1 MNFLLESL
9 KMNWYAARK
18 TLILLATCP
27 TLIWAASENQMPTV
41 VTLQLGVTEVEI
53 QKALDNLP
61 SSGGEVVLPAGQILL
76 HQPIILQRDGE
87 TLRGAGETTI
97 LALADNVNCPAIIMG
112 EPLND
117 PTHILKHL
125 HLSNLF
131 IDGNRLH
138 QQRELWRAQGE
149 GSEIRNNGITVQEI
163 HDSSIEHVTCARC
176 RSGGLV
182 TTHGVRRLTVRDLT
196 AFDNQFDG
204 LACYLTEDSTFDN
217 LFLHNNPGAGISLD
231 LTFDHNTIANAV
243 LEANDLGIFMRSSS
257 YNQFDDIS
265 IRGSHDYGVFMAQAC
280 ETTPHGLQLTPETEC
295 RNNSFTKFVAT
306 HCGSAAF
313 RINDLDCT
321 NNIIIGAQFDNPNQ
335 ALSEVGPN
343 LVTLK

>member
-1 MNFLLESL
+1 MNILLGPL
-9 KMNWYAARK
+9 KICCCAVRNA
-18 TLILLATCP
+18 LILLATCP
-27 TLIWAASENQMPTV
+27 TLVWAASESQIPTV
-41 VTLQLGVTEVEI
+41 VTLQLGVTDAEI

-61 SSGGEVVLPAGQILL
+61 SSGGEVVLPTGLIVL
-76 HQPIILQRDGE
+76 HQPIILQRNGE
-87 TLRGAGETTI
+87 TLRGTGETTI
-97 LALADNVNCPAIIMG
+97 LTLADNVNCPAIIMG

-117 PTHILKHL
+117 PAHTLNNL

-138 QQRELWRAQGE
+138 QQRELWRTQGE
-149 GSEIRNNGITVQEI
+149 GSEIRNNGITVQNI
-163 HDSSIEHVTCARC
+163 RDSSIEHVTCARC

-182 TTHGVRRLTVRDLT
+182 TTHGVRRLTVRHLT

-204 LACYLTEDSTFDN
+204 LACYLTEDSTFDD

-231 LTFDHNTIANAV
+231 LAFDHNPIANAV
-243 LEANDLGIFMRSSS
+243 LMANDLGIFMRASS

-265 IRGSHDYGVFMAQAC
+265 IQGSHDYGVFMAQAS
-280 ETTPHGLQLTPETEC
+280 EPTARGFQITPETEC
-295 RNNSFTKFVAT
+295 SNNAFTNFMAAN
-306 HCGSAAF
+306 CGSAAF

-321 NNIIIGAQFDNPNQ
+321 NNTIIGAQFDNPNR
-335 ALSEVGPN
+335 ALSQVGPN

>member
-1 MNFLLESL
+1 MKMYWRLTLEAVIVLVFTVWPSL
-9 KMNWYAARK
+9 VR
-18 TLILLATCP
+18 
-27 TLIWAASENQMPTV
+27 AASENPVAHTV
-41 VTLQLGVTEVEI
+41 VTLELGVTDAEI

-61 SSGGEVVLPAGQILL
+61 SSGGEVVLPPGQIVL

-87 TLRGAGETTI
+87 TLRGVGETTI

-117 PTHILKHL
+117 PPHVLKNL

-138 QQRELWRAQGE
+138 QQRELWRVQGE
-149 GSEIRNNGITVQEI
+149 GSEIRNNGITVQDI
-163 HDSSIEHVTCARC
+163 QDSTIEHVTCARC

-231 LTFDHNTIANAV
+231 LAFDHNTIANAV
-243 LEANDLGIFMRSSS
+243 LTANELGIFMRASS

-280 ETTPHGLQLTPETEC
+280 EPTPHGFQLTPETRMQE
-295 RNNSFTKFVAT
+295 
-306 HCGSAAF
+306 
-313 RINDLDCT
+313 
-321 NNIIIGAQFDNPNQ
+321 QFLYQ
-335 ALSEVGPN
+335 IYR
-343 LVTLK
+343 

>member
-1 MNFLLESL
+1 MNILLGSL
-9 KMNWYAARK
+9 KICCGATRNA
-18 TLILLATCP
+18 LILLAACP
-27 TLIWAASENQMPTV
+27 TLVWAASENQVPIV
-41 VTLQLGVTEVEI
+41 VTLQLGVTDAEI
-53 QKALDNLP
+53 QQALDNLP
-61 SSGGEVVLPAGQILL
+61 AGGGEVVLPPGQIVL

-97 LALADNVNCPAIIMG
+97 LTLADNVNCPAIIMG

-117 PTHILKHL
+117 PAHTLKNL

-138 QQRELWRAQGE
+138 QQRELWRSQGE
-149 GSEIRNNGITVQEI
+149 GSEIRNNGITVQDI
-163 HDSSIEHVTCARC
+163 CDSSIEHVTCARC

-182 TTHGVRRLTVRDLT
+182 TTHGVRRLTVRYLT

-204 LACYLTEDSTFDN
+204 LACYLTEDSTFDD

-231 LTFDHNTIANAV
+231 LAFDHNTIANAV
-243 LEANDLGIFMRSSS
+243 LMANDLGIFMRASS

-280 ETTPHGLQLTPETEC
+280 EPTPRGFQLTPETEC
-295 RNNSFTKFVAT
+295 SNNSFTKFMAT
-306 HCGSAAF
+306 NCGGAAF

-335 ALSEVGPN
+335 ALSQVGPN